1 MQLVFIVLLSAAPR
15 LHGQNQPFAISAP
28 GPHATDVSEIYR
40 GADSS
45 PSTSSLSKDELLPAA
60 PEPAGVANGSGL
72 AANPQR
78 EGVPWA
84 AVWHQQ
90 RFSRIGI
97 GADISPLGIGIHAA
111 TPLDDYF
118 DARALINFFNY
129 NTGRFEIDGVN
140 VNATVHLDSV
150 AAAVDFYPWNSVW
163 RVSGGLMFV
172 NGNQISGATDIVGGT
187 SFKIDGTTYYSST
200 ADPFTG
206 SVVLGLH
213 TVKPAPLLSFGFG
226 RYVPHSNRHWS
237 FPTEFGVIYTGA
249 PSLNVATAG
258 SVCTDKAQ
266 TTCSSI
272 SNTGNPVGAAFQSNL
287 QTQLTKWRADLDKVK
302 IAPIFSYSVVYSFNI
317 R

>member
-1 MQLVFIVLLSAAPR
+1 MQLVFILFLSVAPR
-15 LHGQNQPFAISAP
+15 LHGQDSSFPLFAP
-28 GPHATDVSEIYR
+28 GPHATDVSEISR
-40 GADSS
+40 VADSS
-45 PSTSSLSKDELLPAA
+45 SSTSSPSKDELLPEA
-60 PEPAGVANGSGL
+60 PEPTGLAYGSGL

-84 AVWHQQ
+84 AVWHQPP
-90 RFSRIGI
+90 FSRIGI

-118 DARALINFFNY
+118 DARAIINFFNY

-140 VNATVHLDSV
+140 VIADVHLNSA

-163 RVSGGLMFV
+163 RVSAGLMFV

-213 TVKPAPLLSFGFG
+213 TVKPAPLVSFGFG

-258 SVCTDKAQ
+258 SVCTDMAQ

-272 SNTGNPVGAAFQSNL
+272 GNAGNPVGAAFQSNL